1 MNILY
6 GRHLSVSGQPEG
18 GAPVCN
24 FYVAKHTSK
33 HCCVCGIGR
42 YILDVFKRLVVSHRL
57 VWPPE
62 YEISINIVRNT
73 AKTSKHLEKTKNIKI

>member
-1 MNILY
+1 MRR
-6 GRHLSVSGQPEG
+6 GRWGRVESTETLIISVSE
-18 GAPVCN
+18 A
-24 FYVAKHTSK
+24 
-33 HCCVCGIGR
+33 

-73 AKTSKHLEKTKNIKI
+73 AKTSKNLEKTKNIKI